1 MIDADKLDSYFEN
14 NRTFGFERSD
24 VRRHTTDWRRL
35 FKILLPCLAA
45 GLLGLV
51 IIIPNIRKNVDLSDN
66 ITLPRKNEMEKLHIE
81 QTVFNTVDSKNRV
94 NKIVADSVD
103 EVDAGSQ
110 VYEIMHPKAVLPTD
124 RGQTVITSQKGY
136 FNQNKNILELETEVK
151 AVIDDDTEVTTSKAT
166 YDFNSEKGWGKEHV
180 KAVGNWGNMLAEG
193 FSYDKSAQI
202 LVLKGNNSIN
212 TSGGVLVAEKET
224 RIYQQKN
231 KSVSV
236 GNAVITQD
244 DNKLYAEEVVGW
256 FTQSSKKE
264 LERAEAYRN
273 VRMIT
278 PKEIITGGE
287 AYYDAKTGKIDIYG
301 AGRQRSIAG
310 KYVNIIQGQN
320 KLRALTVTAYVS
332 TDGRRE
338 LQKAV
343 AIGDVLIK
351 TPDESIAGARGVYE
365 VKTGKITVWGGK
377 RPVVIKKEEN
387 VLYAQKVEAF
397 LEGGRNLKYA
407 VATGEVEIVTPKGS
421 AWGERGI
428 YSPTEN
434 KIELFEN
441 VRLEQNGNFIAG
453 AHAITDLET
462 SVSRISGDETTGG
475 RIRGTFY
482 KKRK

>member
-320 KLRALTVTAYVS
+320 KLRALTVTAA
-332 TDGRRE
+332 
-338 LQKAV
+338 LMA
-343 AIGDVLIK
+343 
-351 TPDESIAGARGVYE
+351 
-365 VKTGKITVWGGK
+365 
-377 RPVVIKKEEN
+377 EEN
-387 VLYAQKVEAF
+387 CKRRLQSVMCLSKLLMKVLPVP
-397 LEGGRNLKYA
+397 
-407 VATGEVEIVTPKGS
+407 EVFMKLRRVK
-421 AWGERGI
+421 
-428 YSPTEN
+428 
-434 KIELFEN
+434 
-441 VRLEQNGNFIAG
+441 
-453 AHAITDLET
+453 
-462 SVSRISGDETTGG
+462 
-475 RIRGTFY
+475 
-482 KKRK
+482 